1 MLLLHLSS
9 YVGFYSDLTRFS
21 QGQLEVLFFQLFVK
35 LFSESGLKIKRTSIG
50 RKLVDAIYRLAI
62 RWSHFESLDIK
73 IFD

>member
-50 RKLVDAIYRLAI
+50 RKLVDAREVLL
-62 RWSHFESLDIK
+62 SDGVTFIK